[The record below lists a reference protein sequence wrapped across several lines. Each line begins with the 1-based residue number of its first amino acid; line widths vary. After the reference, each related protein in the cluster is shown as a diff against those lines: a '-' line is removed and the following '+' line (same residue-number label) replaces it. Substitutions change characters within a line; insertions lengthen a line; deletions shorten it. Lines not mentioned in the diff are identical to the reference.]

1 MKKKILLFAV
11 LALFVVGSGSDCDD
25 FIGESVRGSGN
36 MDEEIR
42 NISGISGVNLAT
54 LGNLYIELGREE
66 KLVIKAEDNLL
77 EYFETDVRN
86 GVLTID
92 TRRNTNIR
100 PRKKVSYY
108 LTVKELESIKIS
120 SSGDIEA
127 PDLKTDRL
135 KFSVSS
141 SGDLSTGELDVKF
154 LDVSISSSGDIFI
167 PDLQANTI
175 DVNISSSGDLD
186 IDQGN
191 VEKQDVSITSSG
203 NYQARNLESREAR
216 VHISSSGDA
225 YLSVEDYLSVR
236 ISSSGNLYYSGNPR
250 LEQNT
255 SSSGRVI
262 KR

>member
-1 MKKKILLFAV
+1 LFAV
-11 LALFVVGSGSDCDD
+11 LALFVVGSGSDCEDL
-25 FIGESVRGSGN
+25 IGERVRGSGN

-42 NISGISGVNLAT
+42 TISGISGVNLAT
-54 LGNLYIELGREE
+54 LGKLYIELGREE

-92 TRRNTNIR
+92 TRRNINIR
-100 PRKKVSYY
+100 PRKNVRYY

-135 KFSVSS
+135 KLSVSS
-141 SGDLSTGELDVKF
+141 SGDLRTGELDVES
-154 LDVSISSSGDIFI
+154 LNVRVSSSGDIFI
-167 PDLQANTI
+167 PELQANTI

-186 IDQGN
+186 IDRGN
-191 VEKQDVSITSSG
+191 VEKQDVFISSSG

-216 VHISSSGDA
+216 VRISSSGDA
-225 YLSVEDYLSVR
+225 YLSVEDYLYVR

-250 LEQNT
+250 LDQSS
-255 SSSGRVI
+255 SSSGRVK

>member
-25 FIGESVRGSGN
+25 FIGERVRGSGN

-42 NISGISGVNLAT
+42 DINGVSGVKLAT
-54 LGNLYIELGREE
+54 LGKLYIELGLEE

-77 EYFETDVRN
+77 EYLETDVRN
-86 GVLTID
+86 GVLIID
-92 TRRNTNIR
+92 TRRNINIR

-108 LTVKELESIKIS
+108 LTVKELESIMIS

-141 SGDLSTGELDVKF
+141 SGD
-154 LDVSISSSGDIFI
+154 IFI
-167 PDLQANTI
+167 TDLQANTI

-191 VEKQDVSITSSG
+191 VEKQDVSISSSG
-203 NYQARNLESREAR
+203 NYQARNLDSREAR

-225 YLSVEDYLSVR
+225 YLSVEDYLYAR

-250 LEQNT
+250 IDQNT

>member
-25 FIGESVRGSGN
+25 FIGERVRGSGN

-42 NISGISGVNLAT
+42 DINGVSGVKLAT
-54 LGNLYIELGREE
+54 LGKLYIELGLEE

-77 EYFETDVRN
+77 EYLETDVRN
-86 GVLTID
+86 GVLIID
-92 TRRNTNIR
+92 TRRNINIR

-108 LTVKELESIKIS
+108 LTVKELESIMIS

-141 SGDLSTGELDVKF
+141 SGDLRTGELVVKS
-154 LDVSISSSGDIFI
+154 LDVNISSSGNIFI
-167 PDLQANTI
+167 PELQANTI

-186 IDQGN
+186 INRGN
-191 VEKQDVSITSSG
+191 VENQDVSITSSG

-216 VHISSSGDA
+216 VHISSSGDV
-225 YLSVEDYLSVR
+225 YLSAEDYLYVR

-250 LEQNT
+250 LDQGT
-255 SSSGRVI
+255 SSSGRVK

>member
-11 LALFVVGSGSDCDD
+11 LALFVFGSGSDCEDL
-25 FIGESVRGSGN
+25 IGERVRGSGN
-36 MDEEIR
+36 MDEVIR
-42 NISGISGVNLAT
+42 NISGVSGVNLAT
-54 LGNLYIELGREE
+54 LGKLYIELGQEE

-77 EYFETDVRN
+77 EYFETDIRN

-92 TRRNTNIR
+92 TRRNINIR

-127 PDLKTDRL
+127 PDLNTDRL

-141 SGDLSTGELDVKF
+141 SGDLRTGELDVKS
-154 LDVSISSSGDIFI
+154 LDVSISSSGDLFI
-167 PDLQANTI
+167 PKLQANTI

-186 IDQGN
+186 IDRGN
-191 VEKQDVSITSSG
+191 VEKQDVSISSSG
-203 NYQARNLESREAR
+203 DYQARNLESREAR
-216 VHISSSGDA
+216 VRISSSGDA
-225 YLSVEDYLSVR
+225 YLQVEDYLYVR

-250 LEQNT
+250 IDQST
-255 SSSGRVI
+255 SSSGSVK